1 MIGVLTMNVIPMSL
15 HNKRTRMEDFR
26 HRVRD
31 FHGHGAELV
40 RLAISEQSIDM
51 RKITVERM

>member
-1 MIGVLTMNVIPMSL
+1 MNVIPMSL